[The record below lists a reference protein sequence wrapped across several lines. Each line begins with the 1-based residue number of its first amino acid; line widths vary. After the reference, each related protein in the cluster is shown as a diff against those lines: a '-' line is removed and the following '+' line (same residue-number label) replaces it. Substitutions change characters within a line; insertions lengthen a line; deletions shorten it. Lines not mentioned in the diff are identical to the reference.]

1 MLHYTT
7 IQSGV
12 PSTDPVDI
20 GQVDGFEAAIALV
33 RSVDW
38 KKVMATWYE
47 TQEGP
52 LPAIVFQAPA
62 SRAELYVSHVP
73 MDEAPYDQ
81 VHFMRTL
88 KTGWLSSRKTT
99 ITAELHSPAL
109 LEQCL
114 ADWEAERW
122 ESLMQRLRTQGVNAL
137 G

>member
-12 PSTDPVDI
+12 PSTEPVDI

-52 LPAIVFQAPA
+52 LPAIVLQAPA

-73 MDEAPYDQ
+73 MDKAPYDQ
-81 VHFMRTL
+81 VHFMRTQ

-114 ADWEAERW
+114 ADWEAQRW
-122 ESLMQRLRTQGVNAL
+122 ESLMQRLRAQGVNAL